1 MQVATQDNPNPSL
14 SSPRNEVMI
23 WWEDLLDLRSAR
35 WVDRRPKKIERA
47 MTLAQVERVHEKG
60 KDSGKKIEEVG
71 LQRCG
76 I

>member
-47 MTLAQVERVHEKG
+47 MTLAQVERVH
-60 KDSGKKIEEVG
+60 DSGKKIEEVG

>member
-1 MQVATQDNPNPSL
+1 
-14 SSPRNEVMI
+14 MI